1 MLWLIVFSLIFTL
14 PLRAQDDLRLMRL
27 NKIEL
32 KQRST
37 SDSFETPDENFVPAI
52 VDYRHSIMGYKP
64 LKYDGFQV
72 ISSYQPNSNFDIV
85 YFIDKSG
92 RTTKKVMATTA
103 PHNFDGVARAHYDSM
118 NPYGSNDMTSVL
130 LNALLGT
137 VIYRGLGLK

>member
-72 ISSYQPNSNFDIV
+72 ITPKIANNFCQVRIKKPGIV
-85 YFIDKSG
+85 IA
-92 RTTKKVMATTA
+92 TMA
-103 PHNFDGVARAHYDSM
+103 
-118 NPYGSNDMTSVL
+118 NDPCRSLCNT
-130 LNALLGT
+130 
-137 VIYRGLGLK
+137 IF